1 MFVYGAA
8 RRVEKMQDIVTA
20 GGYAVAMDVTNE
32 DQIVAGIQQII
43 DEWGRID
50 VLVNNAGYS
59 VPGAVEETPHLRS

>member
-20 GGYAVAMDVTNE
+20 GGYAIAMDVTNE